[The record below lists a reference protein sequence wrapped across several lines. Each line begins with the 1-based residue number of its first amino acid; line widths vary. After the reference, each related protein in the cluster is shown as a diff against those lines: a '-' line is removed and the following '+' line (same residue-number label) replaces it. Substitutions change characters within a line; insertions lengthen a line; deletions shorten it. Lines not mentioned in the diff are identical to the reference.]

1 MQQLPQRKQ
10 TRLKEFDYSSTAF
23 YFITICTNEHK
34 CVLSNIITQAD
45 GTVLNVL
52 TPYGR
57 VADSYLVKIPGM
69 DQYVIMPNHI
79 HMIIHK
85 TNGNPIA
92 SDVRSFKVLVTKA
105 IGKSI
110 WQRSFYD
117 HIIRDET
124 DYMIKWKY
132 IDENP
137 AKWADDEYHS

>member
-34 CVLSNIITQAD
+34 CVLSNIIAQAD

-57 VADSYLVKIPGM
+57 VAESYLVKIPGM

>member
-57 VADSYLVKIPGM
+57 AAESYLVKIPGM

>member
-57 VADSYLVKIPGM
+57 VAESYLVKIPGM

-92 SDVRSFKVLVTKA
+92 SDVRSFKILVTKA

>member
-57 VADSYLVKIPGM
+57 VAESYLVKIPGM

>member
-10 TRLKEFDYSSTAF
+10 TRLKEFDYSSNAY
-23 YFITICTNEHK
+23 YFITICTNEHE

-45 GTVLNVL
+45 GTVLNAL
-52 TPYGR
+52 TPYGK
-57 VADSYLVKIPGM
+57 VAESYLVTIPGV

-85 TNGNPIA
+85 TNGKPIA
-92 SDVRSFKVLVTKA
+92 SDIRSFKVLVTKS

-110 WQRSFYD
+110 WQRSYYD
-117 HIIRDET
+117 HVIRDET

-132 IDENP
+132 INENP
-137 AKWADDEYHS
+137 AKWADDKYYA